1 MDVLTKGLL
10 KIVKIK
16 QGKLNMMKHIKNH
29 IEQEIKY
36 RAVHS
41 IVKCILFKIV
51 RDIPCKGGH
60 AAPAS
65 H

>member
-1 MDVLTKGLL
+1 
-10 KIVKIK
+10 
-16 QGKLNMMKHIKNH
+16 MKHIKSH
-29 IEQEIKY
+29 VEQEIKY

-60 AAPAS
+60 DAPAS
-65 H
+65 HHFLKEFDDDELETKYDAG